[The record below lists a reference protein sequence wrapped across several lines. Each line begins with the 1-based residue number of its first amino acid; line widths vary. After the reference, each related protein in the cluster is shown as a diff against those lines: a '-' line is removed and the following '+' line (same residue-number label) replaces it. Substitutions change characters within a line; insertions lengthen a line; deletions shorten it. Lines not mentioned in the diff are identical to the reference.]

1 MDNIA
6 QRLKAYIEAHPFDPG
21 DSDCETV
28 LDQLYQVYQESHESD
43 PPDIRDGFRELDDL
57 LRHLPLEDNNTVFNL
72 CCSLCTDYEHKAY
85 RPQRITDWMCADTAW
100 PSVPSM
106 MTTAPV

>member
-43 PPDIRDGFRELDDL
+43 VNSGHRATLVHSFSHSGPEKQPHLFR
-57 LRHLPLEDNNTVFNL
+57 R
-72 CCSLCTDYEHKAY
+72 
-85 RPQRITDWMCADTAW
+85 
-100 PSVPSM
+100 
-106 MTTAPV
+106 